1 MDKHPEI
8 FDKHHEVDFSLVIY
22 FFHEKLKGEHSFWA
36 PYFNIINLSDLPA
49 FWDDQSKSELQDK
62 VMISYVNKYRS

>member
-49 FWDDQSKSELQDK
+49 FWDD
-62 VMISYVNKYRS
+62 